1 MFVSSDVGVLETE
14 LFIILLM
21 GIVRVKRRKKQ
32 RRRKRYRK
40 ARGMSRED

>member
-21 GIVRVKRRKKQ
+21 DIVRVKRRNKQ